1 MTGAVERP
9 FIRAS
14 ELNVAREKDS
24 LRDTLISAPPTARRQ
39 LGEPREVKGCSCEA
53 CRACHYARSACVV
66 VGLPHLSENGCPLPF
81 FTDFG
86 NRPLRRIAATGYSWP
101 KPKGALMH
109 RFLAAMLFAIG
120 CATPALAD
128 GPARRAAYDE
138 GRPGISWAGYH
149 VGVQGGASFWNTE
162 HQFAGGVSSGDFDFS
177 SGFAGVAWGS
187 TWQRGALVY
196 GFDSD
201 FSFVS
206 NDAHHAGPGCGAGT
220 CFTEIEYFGTSRVR
234 VGYAMDR
241 ALTLRDG
248 RPRLRQRACG
258 QYDRSRF

>member
-1 MTGAVERP
+1 M
-9 FIRAS
+9 
-14 ELNVAREKDS
+14 
-24 LRDTLISAPPTARRQ
+24 Q
-39 LGEPREVKGCSCEA
+39 
-53 CRACHYARSACVV
+53 
-66 VGLPHLSENGCPLPF
+66 
-81 FTDFG
+81 
-86 NRPLRRIAATGYSWP
+86 
-101 KPKGALMH
+101 
-109 RFLAAMLFAIG
+109 RFLAAMLLAIG
-120 CATPALAD
+120 CATPVLAD
-128 GPARRAAYDE
+128 GPARRATYDD

-149 VGVQGGASFWNTE
+149 VGVQGGASSWNTE

-234 VGYAMDR
+234 IGYAMDR
-241 ALTLRDG
+241 TLIYATGGLAYASVHAGNTTDRDSKTHYGWTLGAGVEWALAPKWFAKLEYQHLDFG
-248 RPRLRQRACG
+248 
-258 QYDRSRF
+258 DRHNYSTGGSSVDVDLTADIVCAGVNYRFDLPFLSRF